1 MTTQEKLLHGA
12 VPKLYSTCFG
22 NGNWNWAEKMLNATA
37 GGGNMSTP
45 PTDFCTPMFEGL
57 GLRVQEL
64 QWYGFHGARFP
75 PFTAS
80 AILEFPSEYVQAWL
94 FVSFLGLCA
103 TLNLK
108 PQTSFILK
116 ATGGGITNQMMRL
129 QPKLQE
135 VGLSVLDVRSRFE
148 G

>member
-1 MTTQEKLLHGA
+1 
-12 VPKLYSTCFG
+12 
-22 NGNWNWAEKMLNATA
+22 MLNATA
-37 GGGNMSTP
+37 GGGNMSRP
-45 PTDFCTPMFEGL
+45 PTNFCTPMFEGL

-64 QWYGFHGARFP
+64 HWYGFHGARFP

-80 AILEFPSEYVQAWL
+80 AMLAFPSEYVQAWR

-108 PQTSFILK
+108 PQTSFIIQ
-116 ATGGGITNQMMRL
+116 AMGGGGGGITDQMMRL

-135 VGLSVLDVRSRFE
+135 VGLSVLDVGSRFE